1 MRRSYVLGLAA
12 LLLLSFLAACTVHAS
27 PFPGPRKGKRADDR
41 SWKSVS
47 IAADKGDAAATL
59 QRAQSYLTDFPE
71 GRHRTQAHLLAGQ
84 AAQTRELWAPCHH
97 HLESYLKLTGDVEDE
112 ALTFDAL
119 ICRARAD
126 KDPTALKSLRQVLEK
141 EDDRARAQRA
151 GRELVVYHL
160 RRDEIATVFEIQG
173 LLLGRELYEPSK
185 DLRQSRA
192 ASDELNESQLAA
204 MQSDAQSPSLA
215 GLFAFLRL
223 ERSGDLESGDDGAPA
238 RSNFLYGFP
247 NHPLIALIP
256 DADELLARPQPSGPP
271 KVGVLLP
278 LTGRFQVPGNNARRG
293 IEMALADLLGDE
305 SSPLAELELILFDTA
320 GDPER
325 AVEGA
330 RKLATEDEV
339 LAILGPII
347 GDEAEAVGAVADEL
361 RVPVLMNSQRNGI
374 TKGHPTVFNNWVSPD
389 EQVDAALNYVRAE
402 FSVTNFAIAYP
413 ERETAARMVERFWS
427 GLTEAGGS
435 VSFIESYPDGTT
447 DFTKV
452 ARRFTGKHYW
462 KNRPSEVDF
471 VLPFLQGRSKPHIDS
486 MPRKTEPGVDFSAFF
501 VPDHFRAMSMFTPGF
516 VSEGIN
522 LNGYFGDHRGTPI
535 PIITGAASNHPA
547 LLKQS
552 KRFAE
557 GLLLVDSFFAG
568 SHETFVQRFVLQYEL
583 LHGTPPA
590 VLESACY
597 DSAHL
602 LFELINGGTLFRED
616 LIANLSLAVPKASIL
631 RSTGFDEER
640 EMRHSLLVL
649 KVEKGQFKQ
658 VSPLPPENPLRYE
671 LGEQG
676 ALVGFQNDLEGNRV
690 EVPLTD
696 IPPLRLPPNPEGEEP
711 SEEASSAPADAASEP
726 TDAASEP
733 TDASS
738 EPTKEVIPAAE
749 PIQDSGSESSD
760 PE

>member
-1 MRRSYVLGLAA
+1 VRRSHVLGVAA
-12 LLLLSFLAACTVHAS
+12 LLLLSFLTACTVHAS

-47 IAADKGDAAATL
+47 IAAAKGDAAATL

-84 AAQTRELWAPCHH
+84 AAQTRELWTPCHH
-97 HLESYLKLTGDVEDE
+97 HLDSYLKLTKETGLEDV
-112 ALTFDAL
+112 AFDAL
-119 ICRARAD
+119 VCRARAD
-126 KDPTALKSLRQVLEK
+126 KDPTAVKALRQALE
-141 EDDRARAQRA
+141 EEENTSRAQRA

-160 RRDEIATVFEIQG
+160 RRDEVAPVFEVQA
-173 LLLGRELYEPSK
+173 LLLDRGLYEPKK
-185 DLRQSRA
+185 DLRNSRA
-192 ASDELNESQLAA
+192 ASEELNQSQLAA
-204 MQSDAQSPSLA
+204 MQSDAESTSLS

-223 ERSGDLESGDDGAPA
+223 ERSGDLNSGDDGAPA
-238 RSNFLYGFP
+238 RSNFLYAFP
-247 NHPLIALIP
+247 GHPLIALIP

-305 SSPLAELELILFDTA
+305 SSPLAELELILFDTT

-339 LAILGPII
+339 LAILGPIV
-347 GDEAEAVGAVADEL
+347 GDEAEAVVAVADEL

-389 EQVDAALNYVRAE
+389 EQVDAALDYLQTE
-402 FSVTNFAIAYP
+402 LSVANFAIAYP

-427 GLTEAGGS
+427 GLSAAGGS

-452 ARRFTGKHYW
+452 ARRFTGAHYW
-462 KNRPSEVDF
+462 KYRPSEVDF
-471 VLPFLQGRSKPHIDS
+471 VLPFLEGRNKPQIAS
-486 MPRKTEPGVDFSAFF
+486 MPRDTEPGVDFEAFF

-535 PIITGAASNHPA
+535 PIITGAAANHPA

-568 SHETFVQRFVLQYEL
+568 SHEPSVQRFVLQYEL
-583 LHGTPPA
+583 LYGTPPA

-597 DSAHL
+597 DSARL
-602 LFELINGGTLFRED
+602 LFELIDRGTVFRED
-616 LIANLSLAVPKASIL
+616 LIANLSLTVPSASIL
-631 RSTGFDEER
+631 RSIGFDEDR
-640 EMRHSLLVL
+640 EMKHSLLVL

-658 VSPLPPENPLRYE
+658 ISPQPPENPLRYE

-676 ALVGFQNDLEGNRV
+676 ILLGFQNDPEGNRV
-690 EVPLTD
+690 EVPLAD
-696 IPPLRLPPNPEGEEP
+696 IPPLRLPPEPEGEE
-711 SEEASSAPADAASEP
+711 APGEPGSEP
-726 TDAASEP
+726 VEA
-733 TDASS
+733 
-738 EPTKEVIPAAE
+738 VLPAAE
-749 PIQDSGSESSD
+749 PTEGSTSESSS
-760 PE
+760 P